1 MWHYDSD
8 SDIVTILYSWVRLST
23 TTTTSTAG
31 LMFSKWRCNIQDL
44 LQWIENYTFCWI
56 TTKSMFTLLSW
67 ISYSEFQTFCETIS
81 VVFHHPTIYIYIRY
95 TALGWFEVFRYL
107 WHLQMRMYL
116 HLYHV
121 LTLSKTNLSW
131 ASLIRSFLE
140 NLYFVHM
147 LIIRGHGYPLKS

>member
-81 VVFHHPTIYIYIRY
+81 VVFHHPTIYIYTRY

-107 WHLQMRMYL
+107 WLPWKFKFCPYANYQRTWL
-116 HLYHV
+116 PF
-121 LTLSKTNLSW
+121 K
-131 ASLIRSFLE
+131 E
-140 NLYFVHM
+140 
-147 LIIRGHGYPLKS
+147 LKPRQ

>member
-67 ISYSEFQTFCETIS
+67 ISYSEFQTFCETINVVVQSTIQPFTYIPDTQPWGGLRSSGICDIFRCECTHISILFWHS
-81 VVFHHPTIYIYIRY
+81 VKLISLELPWFDPSLKIYI
-95 TALGWFEVFRYL
+95 
-107 WHLQMRMYL
+107 
-116 HLYHV
+116 
-121 LTLSKTNLSW
+121 LS
-131 ASLIRSFLE
+131 IC
-140 NLYFVHM
+140 
-147 LIIRGHGYPLKS
+147 